1 MGMNRVSNSN
11 NNTYDLAKMKTA
23 NAKAAAGAAGAVAG
37 AAAGAAAGV
46 KGGAKASKNED
57 ILKLSAVA
65 GQASDAPQVNLDSSQ
80 ALPKVAH
87 TAALISAAALL
98 PPGLREASV
107 IALMSEKLVDKMF
120 EQFQQTK
127 KAE

>member
-11 NNTYDLAKMKTA
+11 NNFDLAKMNSSKTKA
-23 NAKAAAGAAGAVAG
+23 AAKVGAAAGA

-65 GQASDAPQVNLDSSQ
+65 GQAGDAPQVNLDSAQ
-80 ALPKVAH
+80 PLPKVAH
-87 TAALISAAALL
+87 TAALISAATLL
-98 PPGLREASV
+98 PPGLREATV
-107 IALMSEKLVDKMF
+107 IALMSEKLVEKMF
-120 EQFQQTK
+120 DQFPQPK
-127 KAE
+127 KA